1 NATAVG
7 TLIAFGSGGFF
18 VVFLIVTACALWARL
33 VGRWDPD
40 KGALRLGRAG
50 LAVNVLAVAWL
61 SFEALNV
68 AWPRASLAPPDAPWF
83 QVWAVVVV
91 FSALAAF
98 GLLYMVIA
106 KPHRRIATSLSFAAP
121 PAD

>member
-1 NATAVG
+1 GEHHDHRPDLEPGRVG
-7 TLIAFGSGGFF
+7 
-18 VVFLIVTACALWARL
+18 
-33 VGRWDPD
+33 
-40 KGALRLGRAG
+40 
-50 LAVNVLAVAWL
+50 
-61 SFEALNV
+61 
-68 AWPRASLAPPDAPWF
+68 RASLAPPDAPWF

>member
-1 NATAVG
+1 CCV
-7 TLIAFGSGGFF
+7 LLFSF
-18 VVFLIVTACALWARL
+18 VCGVSFLVFLFVAASACLARL
-33 VGRWDPD
+33 VGRCDPANV
-40 KGALRLGRAG
+40 ALSLGRSG
-50 LAVNVLAVAWL
+50 LALNVLAVAWL

-98 GLLYMVIA
+98 GLLYMLIA